1 MKRTPIFLVLA
12 SMLVTVLLCV
22 SLTGCSGISAEPS
35 PATVQNEQVS
45 QVSEVT
51 LSGDAEDTH
60 EYYFEEDGIRKI
72 RLYSEDITAS
82 YEYFWADINKKTRFE
97 NLVPLDQDVPQDK
110 QGKKVPGL
118 VLTERDWQ
126 NFEHRLAEVN
136 YDLKVHSGLE
146 EDIDKIVYRLLA
158 LDDVIPMDSE
168 ISYLGEITWINTEIF
183 DRFVEENVS
192 VEIINDDDGARPSG
206 LSWQVYSGGCFPGFG
221 KDYDETLCGEHLF
234 NVWLVDFSGPEITV
248 WDMKHVEEPGCGEP
262 LPMYRES

>member
-22 SLTGCSGISAEPS
+22 SLAGCSGISAEPS

-51 LSGDAEDTH
+51 LSGYADDTH

-72 RLYSEDITAS
+72 RLYSEEITAS
-82 YEYFWADINKKTRFE
+82 YEYFWADTDKNTRFE
-97 NLVPLDQDVPQDK
+97 NLVPLDQDVPKDR

-136 YDLKVHSGLE
+136 YDLKVHSDLE

-192 VEIINDDDGARPSG
+192 VEIINDDDGAQPSG
-206 LSWQVYSGGCFPGFG
+206 LSWQVYSGGCFPGGG
-221 KDYDETLCGEHLF
+221 KNVDETVCGEHLF
-234 NVWLVDFSGPEITV
+234 NVWLVDLSGPEITV

-262 LPMYRES
+262 LPMYRGS